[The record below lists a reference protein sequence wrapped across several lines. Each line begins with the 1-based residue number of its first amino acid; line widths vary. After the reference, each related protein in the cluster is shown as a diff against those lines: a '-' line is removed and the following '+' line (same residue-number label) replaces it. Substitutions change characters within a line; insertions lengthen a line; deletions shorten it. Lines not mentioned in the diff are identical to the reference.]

1 MALQIRRGTNAER
14 LGITLVE
21 GEVVYVTDFE
31 LTTITVTSI
40 NATTNILTTT
50 LNHGLAVNDQIKYI
64 GATANGLTEGTV
76 YWVKTIPSQT
86 EFTLSTT
93 QGGGTLD
100 ITGTATSLVFAVG
113 PTDALGVPYGYSIS
127 PLYVGD
133 GVTAGGN
140 PAGAGILD
148 DLYDVTIGVY
158 GNVGQYGKALGD
170 GHVLVY
176 NDETNQWENS
186 NVIATNVAN
195 NRLVVQF
202 DASNNAANS
211 ALILRK
217 NYGATSYGNND
228 GVGLKF
234 ELSSTAQG
242 DDEIALITAVNTSGG
257 ININFATTTDDGAT
271 YVTPLTLNDNG
282 STFRSNVAIENETL
296 SINSDNT
303 LTSSRIYFNGTN
315 GSITYNNATNFFDF
329 GNNIARG
336 DTYISSG
343 AIASGTGPLS
353 LNTPSGQSVN
363 VQRDLVVGGNLTV
376 NGTTTTVNSTTLTV
390 DDKNIELASTASPSD
405 TTADGGGI
413 TLKGTTDKKIF
424 WDNATDRWY
433 YDHGD
438 GVNNIF
444 VRDLTDLNN
453 VETTAFTKGDM
464 FYYNGTNWVNTNKVE
479 ADTSA
484 RRSTFQ
490 YNNNDHNLS
499 SAIFARKNFTS
510 PEAYTTGDGTGIAI
524 QLSNDNATP
533 ITFAAL
539 SASYDAANP
548 AVVLRTSTDS
558 FVANNVY
565 VGSFDNNDVK
575 FHGRNITLNAY
586 GTGSAQVDAF
596 ITVERGTTGADAFI
610 KWETAN
616 NFWRISNDS
625 YTDGSVISGTSIGTN
640 GDNFYFN
647 NDDQG
652 TGATSTIHVKRGANA
667 DVAFRWNETSDRWE
681 STTDGSSYITLPNQG
696 LDTGNTPTFAGATL
710 GNIKIAVTD
719 DNRIDMV
726 TGDLTIDAPTTT
738 MNGSLVVT
746 GSTTLGNATGDTVLI
761 ASGTVNIG
769 TTLTST
775 TTIGDAATDT
785 LVVNA
790 TSTFNNNLTVGS
802 DATDTLTVNST
813 ANFNNNVTLGS
824 GSTDTLTVNA
834 SASLLNDVS
843 LASNTGTNNTV
854 TIGNSSGD
862 ELYVNATSYINNNLT
877 VGSTSGDTLT
887 VNSSIT
893 GNLTFTDNS
902 TGTPRGVTGTVG
914 TNDHWFVGG
923 ASAGANDGYMVIAT
937 GDDGT
942 EPIYVRQYSGNPA
955 AGGSGVVRQLTLL
968 DASGNTSL
976 PGSLT
981 VTGDLTVNG
990 TTTTLDTQN
999 LVVEDNI
1006 ILLNKNE
1013 SGGGIT
1019 AGSAGIEIERGSL
1032 ANVSWQYNE
1041 TNAQWEVG
1049 GPSGTQNI
1057 WAAGNIIS
1065 GNLLAT
1071 NGTNLFFNYDDGAGA
1086 DALITVK
1093 KGGGATA
1100 DIKWNNATN
1109 RWQTSVDGSTYLN
1122 IPNQNLDTNS
1132 DVAFSQVTVDGLTT
1146 LNTQSTTTIATTAT
1160 SISSTTRK
1168 SQKAIIKIVDNVS
1181 GDVHMLEALVFYK
1194 GTTAYITTYA
1204 EMYSNAALATFTADI
1219 SGGVLSI
1226 VATPASTNSTTFT
1239 VARISLD

>member
-1 MALQIRRGTNAER
+1 MALQIRRGTNQER

-21 GEVVYVTDFE
+21 GEVVYITDFE
-31 LTTITVTSI
+31 LATIEVTSI
-40 NATTNILTTT
+40 NATSNVLTTT
-50 LNHGLAVNDQIKYI
+50 LNHGLTVNQQIKYV
-64 GATANGLTEGTV
+64 GATGNGLTEGTV
-76 YWVKTIPSQT
+76 YWVKTIPSQV

-93 QGGGTLD
+93 QGGATLD
-100 ITGTATSLVFAVG
+100 ITGTATSLVFATG
-113 PTDALGVPYGYSIS
+113 PTNAFGVPYGYSIS

-140 PAGAGILD
+140 PAGAAILD

-158 GNVGQYGKALGD
+158 GNVGQYGVALANNQ
-170 GHVLVY
+170 VLQF
-176 NDETNQWENS
+176 NDITNQWEN
-186 NVIATNVAN
+186 
-195 NRLVVQF
+195 
-202 DASNNAANS
+202 
-211 ALILRK
+211 
-217 NYGATSYGNND
+217 
-228 GVGLKF
+228 
-234 ELSSTAQG
+234 
-242 DDEIALITAVNTSGG
+242 
-257 ININFATTTDDGAT
+257 
-271 YVTPLTLNDNG
+271 
-282 STFRSNVAIENETL
+282 RSNVDIPGNLTVQGNIQGYQTIGTFGDQMY
-296 SINSDNT
+296 INQDGNATDSF
-303 LTSSRIYFNGTN
+303 LYMKGT
-315 GSITYNNATNFFDF
+315 GVYLKYNNATSFFEF
-329 GNNIARG
+329 TNNIAKQNLALG
-336 DTYISSG
+336 ADGSSVTLSNSG
-343 AIASGTGPLS
+343 AGALN
-353 LNTPSGQSVN
+353 LNTAVGQPVN
-363 VQRDLVVGGNLTV
+363 VQRDLIVGGNLTV
-376 NGTTTTVNSTTLTV
+376 NGTTTTVNSTIV
-390 DDKNIELASTASPSD
+390 SIDDKNLELGATASPTD
-405 TTADGGGI
+405 VTADGGGI

-433 YDHGD
+433 FDNGD
-438 GVNNIF
+438 GSNKVF
-444 VRDLTDLNN
+444 VTDLTDLNN

-499 SAIFARKNFTS
+499 SAIFARKNLTA
-510 PEAYTTGDGTGIAI
+510 PESYTTGDGTGIAI
-524 QLSNDNATP
+524 QLSNDNGTP
-533 ITFAAL
+533 VTFAAL
-539 SASYDAANP
+539 GASYDAANP
-548 AVVLRTSTDS
+548 AVLLRTSTDS

-586 GTGSAQVDAF
+586 NTGSAQVDAF

-647 NDDQG
+647 NDDSG
-652 TGATSTIHVKRGANA
+652 SGATSTIHVKRGANA

-746 GSTTLGNATGDTVLI
+746 GSTTLGNATGDVVLI

-834 SASLLNDVS
+834 SANLLNDVS

-937 GDDGT
+937 GDDGN

-999 LVVEDNI
+999 LVVEDNT

-1019 AGSAGIEIERGSL
+1019 AGTAGIEIERGSL

-1065 GNLLAT
+1065 GDLLAT
-1071 NGTNLFFNYDDGAGA
+1071 NGTNLYFNYDDGAGA

-1093 KGGGATA
+1093 KGSGTTA
-1100 DIKWNNATN
+1100 NIKWNNSTS

-1132 DVAFSQVTVDGLTT
+1132 DVAFSQVTVDGVATLNSQTT
-1146 LNTQSTTTIATTAT
+1146 LTTAT
-1160 SISSTTRK
+1160 TPTAISSTTRK
-1168 SQKAIIKIVDNVS
+1168 SQKSTIKIVDNVS